1 MPLLPWHLLPVHQR
15 HAPVCNFHIHL
26 LWKLGL
32 NLPKEKHLRKS
43 RSALTS
49 AYNCFRVATNS
60 IC

>member
-1 MPLLPWHLLPVHQR
+1 MKP
-15 HAPVCNFHIHL
+15 N
-26 LWKLGL
+26 K
-32 NLPKEKHLRKS
+32 KHLRKS